1 LLNELFGKY
10 GLVIID
16 GDDKSLKNEFL
27 PFIKKDIL
35 EKSYYPSLKDCSKQ
49 LSGNYKSEVFVREIN
64 FFKLSKGK
72 RERIEGGISLEEIE
86 NNPDNFSPNVLMRPI
101 YQEYLLPNLAY
112 VGGGSEVSYWMQ
124 LKKVFSDN
132 KMDFPILILRNSVMI
147 VEKKDKDKWSDL
159 GFEID
164 NIFEETHILHSVFV
178 KSKSS
183 LSFEKEKNDLEL
195 LFHSIAQKTT
205 DKSLFSSIKSE
216 KVKQMKS
223 LDNLEKKLLKSEKQN
238 HENSINKINKIK
250 KKLFPNS
257 VLQERFD
264 NFIPF
269 YLSYGEKFIETL
281 KEELNPLD
289 TNFLILSLQ
298 KNKK

>member
-1 LLNELFGKY
+1 M
-10 GLVIID
+10 II
-16 GDDKSLKNEFL
+16 
-27 PFIKKDIL
+27 
-35 EKSYYPSLKDCSKQ
+35 
-49 LSGNYKSEVFVREIN
+49 
-64 FFKLSKGK
+64 
-72 RERIEGGISLEEIE
+72 EE
-86 NNPDNFSPNVLMRPI
+86 
-101 YQEYLLPNLAY
+101 
-112 VGGGSEVSYWMQ
+112 
-124 LKKVFSDN
+124 
-132 KMDFPILILRNSVMI
+132 
-147 VEKKDKDKWSDL
+147 KDKDKWSDL
-159 GFEID
+159 GFEIN
-164 NIFEETHILHSVFV
+164 NIFEETHMLHSIFV